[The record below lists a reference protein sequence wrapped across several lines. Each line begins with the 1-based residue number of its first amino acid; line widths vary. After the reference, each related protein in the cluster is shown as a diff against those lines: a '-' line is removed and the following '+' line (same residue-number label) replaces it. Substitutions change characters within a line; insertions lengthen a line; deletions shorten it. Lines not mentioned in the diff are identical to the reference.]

1 MNDKF
6 NFKKIVASVLM
17 MIALILIVAECDNM
31 CMFIISKIVGGVI
44 GYIGYIIMLNELKEE
59 DYEC

>member
-31 CMFIISKIVGGVI
+31 CMFIISKIVGGII
-44 GYIGYIIMLNELKEE
+44 GYVGYIILLNELKE